1 MSARPEGL
9 PPEEAPSFPP
19 PTPQLPFDGLRV
31 EELLVRTPTLAD
43 VPAILPAFSDP
54 AFAIPAG
61 FPVLDERALREFMEL
76 LPGLAATGLQI
87 PGLIEDESTG
97 EILGGAS
104 LHHWDPFRRRI
115 EVGYWLFPGA
125 RGRGVATRVT
135 RALAAHAFSQGALRV
150 EAVVRVGNAESE
162 RVLERAGF
170 TREAVLRSFF
180 PLHGGSDG
188 TIFSLLPGES

>member
-1 MSARPEGL
+1 MSGPPGQEPGAL
-9 PPEEAPSFPP
+9 PPFPP
-19 PTPQLPFDGLRV
+19 PTPELPSEGLRV
-31 EELLVRTPTLAD
+31 EELLVRAPTLTD
-43 VPAILPAFSDP
+43 VPAVLPAFVDP

-61 FPVLDERALREFMEL
+61 FPVLDESALREFMKL

-87 PGLIEDESTG
+87 AAVIEQQPSG

-104 LHHWDPFRRRI
+104 LHHWDPFRLRI
-115 EVGYWLFPGA
+115 EVGYWLYATA

-135 RALAAHAFSQGALRV
+135 RALALHAFSQGVLRV
-150 EAVVRVGNAESE
+150 EAIVRVGNADSE

-170 TREAVLRSFF
+170 TREGVLRGFF